1 MHLKTDPIAVL
12 RLLECLL
19 IAPQVL
25 HQLEVMKASTAKD
38 SIGSA
43 VCNRAEQLGAT
54 AVVLATHFRKGTIS
68 EFFTASVTDYCESH
82 PVYGSTITDA

>member
-1 MHLKTDPIAVL
+1 MHTYPPAGP
-12 RLLECLL
+12 R
-19 IAPQVL
+19 

-54 AVVLATHFRKGTIS
+54 AVVLAAHFRKGTIS